1 LKFWF
6 EFQLVPLHIGGH
18 TFTTSR
24 QTLTSVPDTYFE
36 SMFSGRFELTPDDDD
51 GAYFIDRDGRRFHH
65 ILNFLRDPTKFKL
78 SSDVSEGQRGGEL
91 EVEAEFY
98 GLLDRM
104 MPGSYLTKERIGQSL
119 VQVACRTGK
128 KRDIQTAMAQARVL
142 VFVMGSTTPF
152 LSN

>member
-1 LKFWF
+1 
-6 EFQLVPLHIGGH
+6 
-18 TFTTSR
+18 
-24 QTLTSVPDTYFE
+24 VPDTYFE